1 MGPWLI
7 PLATTAIGLAGSYFM
22 NKNSKGSNKG
32 TYDQVRTGTPE
43 ASRFQKQLFE
53 SGGGL
58 GNNPT
63 YQGGNNYLQDLFSNN
78 PDAMN
83 RFQEPYIQNFN
94 ERIAPDIA
102 NRFAGMGT
110 GNSGLSSSGFQQ
122 TLAQAGRGLQTD
134 LASMREQQRMQGAN
148 SALAYSQQPITN
160 QMNAMEWSPYAT
172 TRQAKQPGSADAFA
186 QLAPGMMQMGMN
198 GLQNYYN
205 GQQSTVPSVPSNGGG
220 MTYGGSYN
228 PNIPMGR

>member
-7 PLATTAIGLAGSYFM
+7 PIATTIGGYLL
-22 NKNSKGSNKG
+22 NKYGNSKESNKG
-32 TYDQVRTGTPE
+32 KYGQVRTGTPE
-43 ASRFQKQLFE
+43 ASQFQKQLFE

-63 YQGGNNYLQDLFSNN
+63 FQGGNNYLQDLFSNN

-83 RFQEPYIQNFN
+83 RFQEPYMQNFN

-122 TLAQAGRGLQTD
+122 TLAQAGRGLQSD
-134 LASMREQQRMQGAN
+134 LASMREQQKMQGTGQ
-148 SALAYSQQPITN
+148 ALAYSQQPIQN
-160 QMNAMEWSPYAT
+160 QLSAMQWSPYQQT
-172 TRQAKQPGSADAFA
+172 YQPSQPGAGNALA

-205 GQQSTVPSVPSNGGG
+205 QPSTAPQNTLNNYSNAVQGAA
-220 MTYGGSYN
+220 YN
-228 PNIPMGR
+228 PR

>member
-43 ASRFQKQLFE
+43 ASKFQKQLFQ

-58 GNNPT
+58 GNNLT
-63 YQGGNNYLQDLFSNN
+63 FQGGNNYLQDLFSNN

-83 RFQEPYIQNFN
+83 RFQEPYLQNFN

-122 TLAQAGRGLQTD
+122 TLAQAGRGLQSD
-134 LASMREQQRMQGAN
+134 LASMREQQRMQGTGM
-148 SALAYSQQPITN
+148 ALNYAQQPIQN
-160 QMNAMEWSPYAT
+160 QLAAMQWSPYQQT
-172 TRQAKQPGSADAFA
+172 YQPSQPGAGNAFA
-186 QLAPGMMQMGMN
+186 QLAPGITQMGLN

-205 GQQSTVPSVPSNGGG
+205 QPATAPQTTLNNYSNAVQGAA
-220 MTYGGSYN
+220 YN
-228 PNIPMGR
+228 PR